1 LYSLQHLGAGVVGL
15 VIAGLEGRGKWGVVA
30 SSDVSKSG
38 SGAPTV
44 RLEFEVLREASQV
57 DRVQLVLLDRV
68 SHGMSIIA
76 KSDGV

>member
-1 LYSLQHLGAGVVGL
+1 
-15 VIAGLEGRGKWGVVA
+15 
-30 SSDVSKSG
+30 
-38 SGAPTV
+38 V